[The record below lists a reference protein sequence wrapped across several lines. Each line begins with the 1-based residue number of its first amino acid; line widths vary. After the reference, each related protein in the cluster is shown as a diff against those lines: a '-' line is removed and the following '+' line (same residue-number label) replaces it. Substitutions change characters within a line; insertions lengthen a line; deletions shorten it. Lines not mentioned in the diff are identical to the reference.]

1 VRSVAARLRSVTA
14 CGYVGAQVPPTA
26 SRGGLVP
33 YRLYAAPEPVTP
45 PRSARRCARGE
56 RCPGAQ
62 PDEEGVLQPDWA
74 VEGGFCLRDYR
85 HIARCLDELPEK
97 YVDLRS
103 QMGAKNQQSD
113 DRVSGSRTPPVPVR
127 LDYDELIRDMLLV
140 LCSWEE
146 TLRSAAHL
154 TPLDTIMSRYR
165 RDEVALPAAVSV
177 LTAHFDRLLAL
188 PSAPMRRI
196 RSLRAAAEM
205 PEGTPGLVHPVAG
218 YVEVVVDLDGT
229 DAGLELVS
237 LHYRARSAL
246 RQTNPPPEKLDG
258 IYCRQCEQLSLYRAA
273 PPRTPEGIEY
283 YSECNNCGHL
293 MTIQEYRQWVQLY
306 HAWVLEQQTLPLL
319 EAS

>member
-1 VRSVAARLRSVTA
+1 
-14 CGYVGAQVPPTA
+14 
-26 SRGGLVP
+26 VP

-45 PRSARRCARGE
+45 PRSARRCARGD

-127 LDYDELIRDMLLV
+127 LDYDELIRDMLLI
-140 LCSWEE
+140 LCSWDERIADVQRLE
-146 TLRSAAHL
+146 RPL
-154 TPLDTIMSRYR
+154 TSLSRHR
-165 RDEVALPAAVSV
+165 RDEIALPAAVITLS
-177 LTAHFDRLLAL
+177 AHFDRLLAL

-218 YVEVVVDLDGT
+218 YVEAIVDLDGT

-246 RQTNPPPEKLDG
+246 RQTNPPPEKLEG
-258 IYCRQCEQLSLYRAA
+258 VPCKQCDHLSLQRAA
-273 PPRTPEGIEY
+273 PPRSPEGCEY
-283 YSECNNCGHL
+283 WSECDLCGNL
-293 MTIQEYRQWVQLY
+293 LTREEYVVWIKLY
-306 HAWVLEQQTLPLL
+306 AAWVNSQQTAPML